1 MSSPQRPAD
10 LVPLADAAAAVG
22 RAPKTV
28 RSWASAGRVGRWRE
42 DDAEPSSRVLVS
54 LAEVLLAAAALAEA
68 GPVSGP
74 VVAPP
79 RPAGPAAPSSPA
91 VGPVAAAGAPVAGG
105 AAEAELV
112 ALRGEVGALRA
123 ALAATREVA
132 EARGEAARRVEAA
145 LDLALVAE
153 RARSAELAST
163 VGDLRDRLDR
173 AEAAAAGARAELA
186 AALVAGG
193 RPWWRRLLAGP
204 VG

>member
-1 MSSPQRPAD
+1 MSTNRPAD

-42 DDAEPSSRVLVS
+42 VEGEPGSRVLVS
-54 LAEVLLAAAALAEA
+54 LGEVVLAAAALAEA

-79 RPAGPAAPSSPA
+79 SPADPAAPVEAPAPASP
-91 VGPVAAAGAPVAGG
+91 AGAPLD
-105 AAEAELV
+105 AELA
-112 ALRGEVGALRA
+112 ALRAEVGALRA

-132 EARGEAARRVEAA
+132 EARAEAARRVGEA

-153 RARSAELAST
+153 RARSAELVAT
-163 VGDLRDRLDR
+163 VADLRERLDR
-173 AEAAAAGARAELA
+173 AEAAATGARAELGAALA
-186 AALVAGG
+186 AAG

>member
-1 MSSPQRPAD
+1 MSAPRPAD

-22 RAPKTV
+22 RAPKTL
-28 RSWASAGRVGRWRE
+28 RTWASAGRVGRWRE
-42 DDAEPSSRVLVS
+42 VEGEPGSRVLVS
-54 LAEVLLAAAALAEA
+54 LGEVMLAAAALAEA
-68 GPVSGP
+68 GPASGP

-79 RPAGPAAPSSPA
+79 PPAGPAAPSSPA
-91 VGPVAAAGAPVAGG
+91 VAPVAAAGAPVAGG

-132 EARGEAARRVEAA
+132 EARAEAARRVGEA

-153 RARSAELAST
+153 RARSAELVAT
-163 VGDLRDRLDR
+163 VADLRERLDR
-173 AEAAAAGARAELA
+173 AEAAATGARAELGAALA
-186 AALVAGG
+186 AAG

>member
-1 MSSPQRPAD
+1 MSTNRPAD

-42 DDAEPSSRVLVS
+42 VEGEPGSRVLVS
-54 LAEVLLAAAALAEA
+54 LGEVVLAAAALAEA
-68 GPVSGP
+68 GPASGP
-74 VVAPP
+74 VVSA
-79 RPAGPAAPSSPA
+79 PAGPAAPSSPA
-91 VGPVAAAGAPVAGG
+91 VAPVAAAGAPVAAG
-105 AAEAELV
+105 APDAELA
-112 ALRGEVGALRA
+112 ALRAEVGALRA

-132 EARGEAARRVEAA
+132 EARADAARRVGEA

-153 RARSAELAST
+153 RARSAELVAT
-163 VGDLRDRLDR
+163 VADLRERLDR
-173 AEAAAAGARAELA
+173 AEAAATGARAELGAALA
-186 AALVAGG
+186 AAG

>member
-1 MSSPQRPAD
+1 MSTNRPAD

-54 LAEVLLAAAALAEA
+54 LGEVMLAAAALAEA
-68 GPVSGP
+68 GPASGP

-79 RPAGPAAPSSPA
+79 PPAGPAAPSSPA
-91 VGPVAAAGAPVAGG
+91 VAPVAAAGAPVAAG
-105 AAEAELV
+105 APDAELA
-112 ALRGEVGALRA
+112 ALRAEVGALRA

-132 EARGEAARRVEAA
+132 EARAEAARRVGEA

-153 RARSAELAST
+153 RARSAELVAT
-163 VGDLRDRLDR
+163 VADLRERLDR
-173 AEAAAAGARAELA
+173 AEAAATGARAELA

>member
-28 RSWASAGRVGRWRE
+28 RTWASAGRVGRWRE
-42 DDAEPSSRVLVS
+42 VEGEPGSRVLVS
-54 LAEVLLAAAALAEA
+54 LGEVMLAAAALAEA
-68 GPVSGP
+68 GPASGP

-79 RPAGPAAPSSPA
+79 PPAGPAAPSSPA
-91 VGPVAAAGAPVAGG
+91 VAPVAAGAPD
-105 AAEAELV
+105 AELA
-112 ALRGEVGALRA
+112 ALRAEVGALRA

-132 EARGEAARRVEAA
+132 EARAEAARRVGEA

-153 RARSAELAST
+153 RARSAELVAT
-163 VGDLRDRLDR
+163 VADLRERLDR
-173 AEAAAAGARAELA
+173 AEAAATGARAELGAALA
-186 AALVAGG
+186 AAG

>member
-1 MSSPQRPAD
+1 MSSPPRPAD
-10 LVPLADAAAAVG
+10 LVPLADAARAVG

-42 DDAEPSSRVLVS
+42 DDADPSSRVLVS
-54 LAEVLLAAAALAEA
+54 LGEVLLAAAALAEA

-79 RPAGPAAPSSPA
+79 PPTGPAAPSSSA
-91 VGPVAAAGAPVAGG
+91 VAPVAAAGAPVAGPPTDG
-105 AAEAELV
+105 ELV
-112 ALRGEVGALRA
+112 ALRGEVAALRA
-123 ALAATREVA
+123 ALAAGREVG
-132 EARGEAARRVEAA
+132 EARAEAARRVEAA

-163 VGDLRDRLDR
+163 VADLRERLDR
-173 AEAAAAGARAELA
+173 AEAAAAGARAELD
-186 AALVAGG
+186 ALRAAGG
-193 RPWWRRLLAGP
+193 RSWWSRLLGGP

>member
-42 DDAEPSSRVLVS
+42 VEGEPGSRVLVS
-54 LAEVLLAAAALAEA
+54 LGEVMLAAAALAEA
-68 GPVSGP
+68 GPISGP
-74 VVAPP
+74 VVSA
-79 RPAGPAAPSSPA
+79 PAGPAAPVEAPA
-91 VGPVAAAGAPVAGG
+91 PAAPAGAPDAEL
-105 AAEAELV
+105 AALRAEA
-112 ALRGEVGALRA
+112 AALRA

-132 EARGEAARRVEAA
+132 EARADAARRVGEA

-153 RARSAELAST
+153 RARSAELVAT
-163 VGDLRDRLDR
+163 VADLRERLDR
-173 AEAAAAGARAELA
+173 AEAAATGARAELGAALA
-186 AALVAGG
+186 AAG

>member
-1 MSSPQRPAD
+1 MTAPQRPAD

-22 RAPKTV
+22 RAPKTL
-28 RSWASAGRVGRWRE
+28 RSWASAGRVGRWRA
-42 DDAEPSSRVLVS
+42 DDADPSSRVLVS
-54 LAEVLLAAAALAEA
+54 LAEVLLVAAALAEA

-79 RPAGPAAPSSPA
+79 SSPA
-91 VGPVAAAGAPVAGG
+91 VALVAAAGAPVVRV

-112 ALRGEVGALRA
+112 ALRGEVAALRA

-153 RARSAELAST
+153 RARSGELAST
-163 VGDLRDRLDR
+163 VADLRDRLDR
-173 AEAAAAGARAELA
+173 AEAVAAGARAELA

>member
-1 MSSPQRPAD
+1 MSAPQRPAD

-68 GPVSGP
+68 GPVPGP

-79 RPAGPAAPSSPA
+79 PTAGPAAPSSPA
-91 VGPVAAAGAPVAGG
+91 VALVAAAGVAPPTDG
-105 AAEAELV
+105 ELV
-112 ALRGEVGALRA
+112 ALRGEVAALRA

-153 RARSAELAST
+153 RARSGELAST

-173 AEAAAAGARAELA
+173 AEAVAAGARAELD
-186 AALVAGG
+186 ALRAAGG
-193 RPWWRRLLAGP
+193 RSWWSRLLGGP